1 MSSTLQAL
9 TPAAT
14 ITTGDLFYISRS
26 PYGTG
31 DDRSVTDAVLAEFIQ
46 DTMNATLVGGSN
58 ISVTYNDPSNTITIA
73 YTGAPPPA
81 DTDDLPEGATNLYFI
96 NERAQDAVGAMVDA
110 TLVYVDGTPLLT
122 RAALTGD
129 VTAPQASN
137 VTTIANDAVTFAKFQ
152 NAPAAGYVGATAAG
166 DYSNRTF
173 EQVRSDISVAEAL
186 TANRTYY
193 VRTDGSDSNT
203 GLVDSA
209 GGAFLTIQKG
219 IDTAATLL
227 LNGFTVTIQVRDG
240 TFVGDVS
247 LKSITGGR
255 VIVQGN
261 TTTPT
266 NVVIQRS
273 AAIAAVLGIGIV
285 GTYTFQGFTFAGT
298 PGAWIRVDGPGV
310 NFTFNTIT
318 FPLLTGGIHILS
330 LDGAIVQSDGNY
342 TISGGGATFMQ
353 TSVQGMIVDLAART
367 ITVSGTP
374 AWSFG
379 FAVASANSTIR
390 YPNKTYSGAA
400 TGVRYRTIENSV
412 ISVGGSATYFPGDVA
427 GITATGGQYV

>member
-1 MSSTLQAL
+1 MANTRVSDLASGGAFANT
-9 TPAAT
+9 
-14 ITTGDLFYISRS
+14 DLFYVVETA
-26 PYGTG
+26 GVGGVQKTG
-31 DDRSVTDAVLAEFIQ
+31 AQLVEFIQ

-58 ISVTYNDPSNTITIA
+58 ISVTYNDPANTITIA

-81 DTDDLPEGATNLYFI
+81 DTDDLPEGATNLYFTDA
-96 NERAQDAVGAMVDA
+96 RAIAAVG
-110 TLVYVDGTPLLT
+110 P
-122 RAALTGD
+122 
-129 VTAPQASN
+129 
-137 VTTIANDAVTFAKFQ
+137 
-152 NAPAAGYVGATAAG
+152 
-166 DYSNRTF
+166 
-173 EQVRSDISVAEAL
+173 VAEAL

-318 FPLLTGGIHILS
+318 FPLLTAGIHILS
-330 LDGAIVQSDGNY
+330 LNGAIVQSDGNY

-400 TGVRYRTIENSV
+400 TGVRYRVSENSV

-427 GITATGGQYV
+427 GVITTGGQYV